1 MNNASSSP
9 GLLTEDC
16 NTLEVFQ
23 DGQQKLLR
31 VLDREQSAKTLREST
46 APDAAKPLHE
56 G

>member
-1 MNNASSSP
+1 MNTNPTPP

-16 NTLEVFQ
+16 NTLEVVQ
-23 DGQQKLLR
+23 NGQQKLVR
-31 VLDREQSAKTLREST
+31 VLDREQAAQALRESS